1 MCTSVCLQCEPVC
14 VFSVEQSLPA
24 YPSCA
29 PRCSHGNHSQ
39 APGPVM
45 VGRPDGC
52 GRNRR
57 QVQGTKAVHGAGQW
71 AGGKRCPSQGWA
83 PLGSVGG
90 SVSTQVEL
98 GRPPPS
104 GCVWLAIELGFS
116 AVMASALKAISPEQG
131 LGSGGVSARG
141 AQSRGIRRSVCKTP
155 QLEPCFSSG
164 GWAQDPL
171 AWSHVPSK
179 SVTLPP
185 IPV

>member
-1 MCTSVCLQCEPVC
+1 MCVHLCACSVSLYVC
-14 VFSVEQSLPA
+14 SVWSRASQPTPA
-24 YPSCA
+24 VRPGA
-29 PRCSHGNHSQ
+29 HMEATLSQ
-39 APGPVM
+39 GPVM

-57 QVQGTKAVHGAGQW
+57 QVQGAKAVQGAGQW

-98 GRPPPS
+98 GRTPPS

-141 AQSRGIRRSVCKTP
+141 AQSRGIRISVCKTP

-164 GWAQDPL
+164 GRAQDPL
-171 AWSHVPSK
+171 AWSHVPNK